1 MESSVNALEECFK
14 ETEKR
19 LDAVDKKVDAAFQ
32 EAENIKN
39 EGKGGMY
46 SAWILSLYVPLS
58 LKGLPK
64 PQKSLF
70 VPYRTLRCPFA
81 MNFQEIGV

>member
-46 SAWILSLYVPLS
+46 VYVNYSTELII
-58 LKGLPK
+58 
-64 PQKSLF
+64 Q
-70 VPYRTLRCPFA
+70 
-81 MNFQEIGV
+81 I

>member
-32 EAENIKN
+32 EADDIKN

-46 SAWILSLYVPLS
+46 VNYMYSNELTI
-58 LKGLPK
+58 
-64 PQKSLF
+64 Q
-70 VPYRTLRCPFA
+70 
-81 MNFQEIGV
+81 I

>member
-32 EAENIKN
+32 EADDIKN
-39 EGKGGMY
+39 EGKGGM
-46 SAWILSLYVPLS
+46 LYVNYMYSNELTI
-58 LKGLPK
+58 
-64 PQKSLF
+64 Q
-70 VPYRTLRCPFA
+70 
-81 MNFQEIGV
+81 I